1 VRTEALACQL
11 GIRPGVT
18 AVIGSGGKT
27 TLLRQLCRELPGRVI
42 LCTSTRIYPF
52 EDLPLL
58 TEPVSILPYE
68 KVCMGLPAEQ
78 GKLSAPKQSF
88 EELAALADYVLVEA
102 DGSRGLPL
110 KAHLSHEPVIPACA
124 GQTVQVL
131 GLSGLG
137 RPIGEAAHR
146 PEAYARLCG
155 ADLETPV
162 TAEMA
167 AAVLKA
173 ENLCD
178 RVLLNQA
185 DLADGRLLASLL
197 DCPAVIT
204 ALRPETR

>member
-1 VRTEALACQL
+1 MRTEPLYRQL
-11 GIRPGVT
+11 DIRPGVT

-27 TLLRQLCRELPGRVI
+27 TLLRRLCEELPGRVI

-52 EDLPLL
+52 EGLPLL
-58 TEPVSILPYE
+58 TEPVSVLPAE
-68 KVCMGLPAEQ
+68 KVCMGRPAEA
-78 GKLSAPKQSF
+78 GKLSAPAQPF
-88 EELAALADYVLVEA
+88 EELAQLAEYVLVEA

-110 KAHLSHEPVIPACA
+110 KAHLPYEPVIPACA

-137 RPIGEAAHR
+137 RPIREAAHR
-146 PEAYARLCG
+146 PECYAQLCG

-167 AAVLKA
+167 AAVLNK
-173 ENLCD
+173 EHLCD

-185 DLADGRLLASLL
+185 DAADGRLLASLL
-197 DCPAVIT
+197 NYPVVIA
-204 ALRPETR
+204 ALQTET

>member
-1 VRTEALACQL
+1 MRTEPLYRQL
-11 GIRPGVT
+11 DIRPGVT

-58 TEPVSILPYE
+58 TEPVTALSAE
-68 KVCMGLPAEQ
+68 KVCMGCPAEH
-78 GKLSAPKQSF
+78 GKLSAPGQSF
-88 EELAALADYVLVEA
+88 EELALLADFVLVEA
-102 DGSRGLPL
+102 DGSHGLPL
-110 KAHLSHEPVIPACA
+110 KAHLPHEPVIPACA

-146 PEAYARLCG
+146 PEIYARLCG
-155 ADLETPV
+155 AELETPV

-185 DLADGRLLASLL
+185 DAADGRLLASLL
-197 DCPAVIT
+197 DRPVVVT
-204 ALRPETR
+204 ALQPCRF